1 MVFQQVERYPGP
13 DDLVITEASVDLYRD
28 GNLVRTLTPR
38 CEVYT
43 RTMQPMTIPNAVST
57 IAEDFYILL
66 VDWEPLTP
74 DAATF
79 RVYLNPLINWVW
91 AGGLIFVIGTIIAA
105 WPDAREEK
113 VPVVDPSRTVIAAA
127 D

>member
-1 MVFQQVERYPGP
+1 
-13 DDLVITEASVDLYRD
+13 
-28 GNLVRTLTPR
+28 
-38 CEVYT
+38 
-43 RTMQPMTIPNAVST
+43 MQPMTIPNAIST
-57 IAEDFYILL
+57 IGEDFYILL

-113 VPVVDPSRTVIAAA
+113 VRVVDPSRTAMAAA